1 MIAQGWLLV
10 FDNVEDLQRLKD
22 RWRGWPF
29 EALTA
34 RVISSGRFARLIGLQ
49 LNLGLPPVQY
59 TCELSL
65 K

>member
-10 FDNVEDLQRLKD
+10 FDNVEDLQLLKD

-34 RVISSGRFARLIGLQ
+34 RVISSGGFERLIGL
-49 LNLGLPPVQY
+49 
-59 TCELSL
+59 
-65 K
+65 